1 MNRSEFE
8 RGVRLAGLQV
18 PDSDIKLIGS
28 DPFSYSPFH
37 LGEGAAIAH
46 VLIGSK
52 VDQIWQEQG
61 HKAQQIT
68 VDVRH
73 AAASLNST
81 RWLQLKNKSVT
92 DDASTRVSLSPMS
105 RIFRCKDGRFIHLH
119 KSFRDGPPIAA
130 ELGIEAE
137 ADVSTI
143 AQAVSRRES
152 FELEAALIR
161 QGLVG
166 AVVRNSSEWIKH
178 PQGKALLNRPVVEI
192 IKIGDAPPEPI
203 KIGSRPLSD
212 LRVLDL
218 TRVLAGPTSAR
229 TLAEHGADVVHVASP
244 HLPTIDLFEMDT
256 GHGKRQIHIDLDT
269 EEDAGILTSM
279 AKQTDVFS
287 QGFRKGALDKRGFGP
302 QQLAALRPGVIY
314 VSENCYGHHGPWA
327 NRPGWEQFAQTVSGV
342 AELQGQ
348 MSPLSPDNERSIA
361 AGTDPHAP
369 RLTGAAMNDYVTASF
384 ATYGVLEALQRR
396 AEEGGSWHV
405 QVSLTQTSMWFARL
419 GLLQDVSHEQNI
431 GEVDD
436 FLETHD
442 TPYGEMVHLAPVL
455 QMSDTQPYWAF
466 GTRPLGSDVAEWI

>member
-8 RGVRLAGLQV
+8 RGVRLAGLDV
-18 PDSDIKLIGS
+18 PDSHLKIIGA
-28 DPFSYSPFH
+28 DPVYYSPFH

-46 VLIGSK
+46 ALIGSK
-52 VDQIWQEQG
+52 VDQIWREQE

-81 RWLQLKNKSVT
+81 HWLQIKNKSVT
-92 DDASTRVSLSPMS
+92 DASTRQSLNPMS
-105 RIFRCKDGRFIHLH
+105 RIFRCKDDRFIHLH
-119 KSFRDGPPIAA
+119 KSFRDGPSIAV

-143 AQAVSRRES
+143 AQAVSRRDS

-161 QGLVG
+161 RGLTG
-166 AVVRNSSEWIKH
+166 AVVRNSSEWVKH

-244 HLPTIDLFEMDT
+244 NLPTIDLFEMDT

-269 EEDAGILTSM
+269 KEDADILTSM
-279 AKQTDVFS
+279 AKQSDVFS
-287 QGFRKGALDKRGFGP
+287 QGFRKGALDRRGFGS
-302 QQLAALRPGVIY
+302 QQLATLRPGIIY

-342 AELQGQ
+342 AKLQGQ

-396 AEEGGSWHV
+396 AKEGGSWHV

-431 GEVDD
+431 GVVDD

-442 TPYGEMVHLAPVL
+442 TPYGEMAHLAPVL

>member
-8 RGVRLAGLQV
+8 RGVRLAGLDV
-18 PDSDIKLIGS
+18 PDSHLKIIGA
-28 DPFSYSPFH
+28 DPVYYSPFH

-46 VLIGSK
+46 ALIGSK
-52 VDQIWQEQG
+52 VDQIWRELE

-81 RWLQLKNKSVT
+81 HWLQIKNKSAT
-92 DDASTRVSLSPMS
+92 DNVPAIRNMT
-105 RIFRCKDGRFIHLH
+105 RIFRCKDDRFIHLH
-119 KSFRDGPPIAA
+119 KSFRDGPSIAV

-143 AQAVSRRES
+143 AQAVSRRDS

-161 QGLVG
+161 RGLTG
-166 AVVRNSSEWIKH
+166 AVVRNSSEWVKH

-229 TLAEHGADVVHVASP
+229 TLAEHGAEVVHVASP
-244 HLPTIDLFEMDT
+244 NLPTIDLFEMDT

-269 EEDAGILTSM
+269 EDDADILTSM
-279 AKQTDVFS
+279 AKRTDVFS
-287 QGFRKGALDKRGFGP
+287 QGFRTGALDRRGFGP
-302 QQLAALRPGVIY
+302 QQLATLRPGVIY

-348 MSPLSPDNERSIA
+348 MSPLSPDNEHSIA
-361 AGTDPHAP
+361 AGTDPHTP
-369 RLTGAAMNDYVTASF
+369 RLAPAAMNDYVTASF
-384 ATYGVLEALQRR
+384 ATYGVLEALRRR
-396 AEEGGSWHV
+396 AKEGGSWHV

-419 GLLQDVSHEQNI
+419 GLLQGLNSGKNI
-431 GEVDD
+431 GTVDD
-436 FLETHD
+436 FLETHI
-442 TPYGEMVHLAPVL
+442 TPYGEMLHLAPVL

-466 GTRPLGSDVAEWI
+466 GARPLGSDLAEWL